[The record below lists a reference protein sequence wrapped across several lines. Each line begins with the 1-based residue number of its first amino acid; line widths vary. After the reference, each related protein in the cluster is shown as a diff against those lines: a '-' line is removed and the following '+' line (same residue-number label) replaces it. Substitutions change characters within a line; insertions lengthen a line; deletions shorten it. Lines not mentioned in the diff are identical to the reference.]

1 MAQDL
6 KQHSTRPASRADRL
20 AFIDWVR
27 GLAAIIMLQ
36 GHTFH
41 SFTKPELRDSGG
53 FVLSQFVGGLPPA
66 IFLFLVGVTLSFRL
80 DSRERQGVP
89 PLGRVWAGLRRA
101 GYLLAIAFLF
111 RLQLWLFGW
120 PDSPWTDL
128 LRVDI
133 LNAMGLAVAVL
144 SVMGLFTTADRVR
157 LSAGAGLAIAGAS
170 PLVSQLNWSGAPA
183 VVKSYLAPD
192 PQAFAFF
199 PWGAFVAFGI
209 TAGSI
214 VRLLKPDQ
222 TERAM
227 QWAALVGLG
236 LVAAGQYFSSVPYS
250 LYARSDFWLDSPWQI
265 LIKLGAILLLLS
277 FAYLWTRQ
285 QAAQSRWSWVRQF
298 GTTSLLVYWVHI
310 ELVYGRWCWFWK
322 ENLTVAQSAAAAL
335 AVILLM
341 LALSVLKTHWL
352 VHRPWRQWAWWNL
365 VWLRKAAVRQ

>member
-1 MAQDL
+1 M
-6 KQHSTRPASRADRL
+6 KQHSTASASKGDRL

-36 GHTFH
+36 GHVFH

-53 FVLSQFVGGLPPA
+53 FVLSQFVGGMPPA

-101 GYLLAIAFLF
+101 GYLLGIAFLF
-111 RLQLWLFGW
+111 RLQLWLFAW
-120 PDSPWTDL
+120 PGSPWTDL

-157 LSAGAGLAIAGAS
+157 LSAATGLAIAAAS
-170 PLVSQLNWSGAPA
+170 PLVSQLNWSGVPA
-183 VVKSYLAPD
+183 LLKSYLAPD

-199 PWGAFVAFGI
+199 PWAAFVAFGI
-209 TAGSI
+209 SAGSI

-222 TERAM
+222 TERAV
-227 QWAALVGLG
+227 QWAALLGLG
-236 LVAAGQYFSSVPYS
+236 LVVAGQYFANVPYS

-265 LIKLGAILLLLS
+265 LIKLGAILLLLA

-285 QAAQSRWSWVRQF
+285 KVAQTRWSWVRQF

-310 ELVYGRWCWFWK
+310 ELVYGRWLWFWK
-322 ENLTVAQSAAAAL
+322 ENLTLVQSAAAAL

-341 LALSVLKTHWL
+341 LGLSVLKTHWL
-352 VHRPWRQWAWWNL
+352 ARRPWSVRARWNL
-365 VWLRKAAVRQ
+365 LWVRKAEARQ